1 MTSHYAFSPA
11 YQGLYFDYTKEK
23 TLSTLVNLR
32 MFWRI
37 KINCYRLN
45 TWGVSQMEINIALLE
60 HRRQAWNW
68 KATWILNHFR
78 FPKPFY
84 FKEHDLSKQNFPIP
98 SFSRSLKY
106 IVLFHSKMSLQW
118 GRLKEQ
124 RRSCVTQSLME
135 QRASPPLSLLRV
147 CRSLGHHHRKQTQQ
161 RYLCRWRLLY
171 SGSQS
176 MDVKDQD
183 YPEPAL
189 HQWPE
194 GWTNASYSP
203 AVEGIGSMCLVSWT
217 ISRVSL
223 WDHSSAFS
231 VSVCSRG
238 FLFSHYF
245 PMSFPVVPV
254 TLTIDR

>member
-98 SFSRSLKY
+98 SFSKSLKY

-124 RRSCVTQSLME
+124 HRSCVTQSLME

-147 CRSLGHHHRKQTQQ
+147 CRSLGHHHRKQESHTAALPLPLKVAVFWISEHGCQ
-161 RYLCRWRLLY
+161 RSRLPRASPPPMARRMSKCLLLPC
-171 SGSQS
+171 SWGDWKHVPCVLNNFQS
-176 MDVKDQD
+176 
-183 YPEPAL
+183 
-189 HQWPE
+189 
-194 GWTNASYSP
+194 
-203 AVEGIGSMCLVSWT
+203 
-217 ISRVSL
+217 
-223 WDHSSAFS
+223 FS
-231 VSVCSRG
+231 VRS
-238 FLFSHYF
+238 LFSF
-245 PMSFPVVPV
+245 LCQCV
-254 TLTIDR
+254 L

>member
-124 RRSCVTQSLME
+124 RRSCVTQPNG
-135 QRASPPLSLLRV
+135 A
-147 CRSLGHHHRKQTQQ
+147 
-161 RYLCRWRLLY
+161 
-171 SGSQS
+171 
-176 MDVKDQD
+176 
-183 YPEPAL
+183 
-189 HQWPE
+189 E
-194 GWTNASYSP
+194 GKSP
-203 AVEGIGSMCLVSWT
+203 AVPAQGVSVTGSPPQKAGVP
-217 ISRVSL
+217 
-223 WDHSSAFS
+223 HSSATSAAEGCCILDLRAWMSKIKITQSQPSTNGQKDEQMPPTPLQLRGSEACALCLEQFPEFLCDITLQLS
-231 VSVCSRG
+231 LSVCALGDSYSLIT
-238 FLFSHYF
+238 FLCPFQWS
-245 PMSFPVVPV
+245 
-254 TLTIDR
+254 L